1 MIQYILPPE
10 GRFYRA
16 NLHCHSTDSDGKMTP
31 EQLVEEYRARG
42 YSILCISDHRKLIDR
57 TGLCREDFLLLN
69 GYEFNHAVEPL
80 HGRSIHLGLIARSPA
95 VREMPALESFPTCAP
110 STEDGAFTAAVNET
124 IRRAREAGFLPI
136 YNHMRWSLEQEG
148 DFLRYDGLWGMEV
161 FNYFSEILGIEE
173 FNLSAYLAKLRK
185 GERLQAIM
193 ADDNHNWSG
202 LRICEYSGN

>member
-80 HGRSIHLGLIARSPA
+80 HGRSIHLGLIAGRQRCGKCRRWKVFRP
-95 VREMPALESFPTCAP
+95 VRQAP
-110 STEDGAFTAAVNET
+110 KTGH
-124 IRRAREAGFLPI
+124 LPQ
-136 YNHMRWSLEQEG
+136 R
-148 DFLRYDGLWGMEV
+148 
-161 FNYFSEILGIEE
+161 
-173 FNLSAYLAKLRK
+173 
-185 GERLQAIM
+185 
-193 ADDNHNWSG
+193 
-202 LRICEYSGN
+202 